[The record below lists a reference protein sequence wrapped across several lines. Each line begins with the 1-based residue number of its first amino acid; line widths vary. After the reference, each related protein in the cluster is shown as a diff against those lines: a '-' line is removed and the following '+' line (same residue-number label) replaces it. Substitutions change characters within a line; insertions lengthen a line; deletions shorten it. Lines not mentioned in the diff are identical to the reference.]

1 MVIIRWP
8 NRDAR
13 LRLCYLPTELN
24 KLVLRGLL
32 ANSSSFCFFDRVFF
46 FKRLAKY
53 FFKFSIS
60 FFRNSCLF
68 TGNARSVF
76 RLFKLCRHSA
86 KACASNGSLIGMRK
100 SSF

>member
-1 MVIIRWP
+1 MLITRLP
-8 NRDAR
+8 NSDAR
-13 LRLCYLPTELN
+13 LRLRFSPKELN

-32 ANSSSFCFFDRVFF
+32 ANYDFNFLDRVFF
-46 FKRLAKY
+46 FKRFSKY
-53 FFKFSIS
+53 FFKYSIS

-68 TGNARSVF
+68 TGNARSIF

-86 KACASNGSLIGMRK
+86 KTYASNGSLMGMRK

>member
-8 NRDAR
+8 KRDAR
-13 LRLCYLPTELN
+13 LRLCYLTTELN
-24 KLVLRGLL
+24 KLILRGLL
-32 ANSSSFCFFDRVFF
+32 SNCDFCFFDRVFF
-46 FKRLAKY
+46 FKCFNKY

-76 RLFKLCRHSA
+76 RLFRLCRHSA

>member
-1 MVIIRWP
+1 MLIIRWP
-8 NRDAR
+8 KKDRER
-13 LRLCYLPTELN
+13 RSHYTTTELS
-24 KLVLRGLL
+24 KLVLKGLL
-32 ANSSSFCFFDRVFF
+32 ASAAFGFEDRAFF
-46 FKRLAKY
+46 FRQFQGY

-68 TGNARSVF
+68 TGHARSVF

-86 KACASNGSLIGMRK
+86 KASASSGYIMGLRK